1 MGNVSPLDPRIRSLK
16 VNWLRLALRDVVLAA
31 CFLAA
36 LRLEAPARERLAV
49 LALLFAVFTLWVH
62 LKELGPI
69 RCHRLYYLAF
79 LADIALVYLIEQN
92 SRFVINYYFHLIYFL
107 LIISAQT
114 DLPRK
119 HGLAVSVLT
128 FLVSMIKFAE
138 LLRIN
143 PGPANISLA
152 IFSFFTG
159 VLTIVILNYARYIR
173 EDKETIA
180 RLYDELK
187 AYAGQV
193 QELAVTAERNRI
205 AREIHDSLGHSLTAL
220 IMELEIYQ
228 RTLARDPAQ
237 AQKMLEEIKAG
248 ARKGLAAV
256 RQAVEALRPRELE
269 EGSLPEALGELVREF
284 ASGTGVTIKLAK
296 KNRIPPLPPL
306 SGLALYRAAQEA
318 LTNAVRH
325 GRAAQVDIILERT
338 AAGVVLT
345 VADNGQGA
353 AEIRPG
359 YGLAG
364 MAERVEA
371 AGGRVEFISEKGKGF
386 TVKVEIPFSSF
397 NDLVN
402 FPSCSNGPAGP
413 Y

>member
-1 MGNVSPLDPRIRSLK
+1 MGNVSTLDTAIRSSK
-16 VNWLRLALRDVVLAA
+16 TKWLQLVLMDVVLAA

-36 LRLEAPARERLAV
+36 LRLEAPARERLTV
-49 LALLFAVFTLWVH
+49 LALLFTVFTLWVH
-62 LKELGPI
+62 LKELRPI
-69 RCHRLYYLAF
+69 RFHRLYYLAF
-79 LADIALVYLIEQN
+79 LADITLVYLIEQN

-114 DLPRK
+114 VLPRK
-119 HGLAVSVLT
+119 QGLAVGMLT

-173 EDKETIA
+173 EDKETTA
-180 RLYDELK
+180 GLYDELK
-187 AYAGQV
+187 VYAGKV

-220 IMELEIYQ
+220 IMELEICQ
-228 RTLARDPAQ
+228 RMLARDQAQ
-237 AQKMLEEIKAG
+237 AQKMLQEVKAS
-248 ARKGLAAV
+248 ARQGLAGV

-269 EGSLPEALGELVREF
+269 QSSLVDALGELVREF
-284 ASGTGVTIKLAK
+284 AGGTGLAVKLVEK
-296 KNRIPPLPPL
+296 SKIPPLPPL
-306 SGLALYRAAQEA
+306 AGLALYRAAQEA

-325 GRAAQVDIILERT
+325 GRAGQVDIILERNT
-338 AAGVVLT
+338 AGVVMI
-345 VADNGQGA
+345 VADAGQGA

-359 YGLAG
+359 YGLVG
-364 MAERVEA
+364 MTERVEA
-371 AGGRVEFISEKGKGF
+371 AGGRVEFISEKGNGF
-386 TVKVEIPFSSF
+386 TVIVEIPFSSF
-397 NDLVN
+397 N
-402 FPSCSNGPAGP
+402 
-413 Y
+413 